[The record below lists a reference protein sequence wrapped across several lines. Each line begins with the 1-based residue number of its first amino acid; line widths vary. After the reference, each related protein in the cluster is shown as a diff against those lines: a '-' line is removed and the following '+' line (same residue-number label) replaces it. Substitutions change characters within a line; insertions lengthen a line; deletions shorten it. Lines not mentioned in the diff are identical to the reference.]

1 MALMLLL
8 CREVE
13 ASVTGSGTVPVE
25 ATAID
30 DADTVPAGLQL
41 CITNCVASIDGAL
54 VAAAAAGDVEST
66 TEPLPPGA
74 AIAADPEFARAAA
87 ATAKDEA
94 AARDVAAVA
103 PPPPAAPPAAVE
115 VAVVPDG
122 PMDIEPSSKS
132 KISDVD
138 SECKGFFIDSPILE
152 ERYYYWRERRYTRD
166 VRKQ

>member
-8 CREVE
+8 CRDVE
-13 ASVTGSGTVPVE
+13 ASVTVSGTVPVE

-54 VAAAAAGDVEST
+54 VAAAAAGAVEST

-94 AARDVAAVA
+94 AARGVAAVA

-115 VAVVPDG
+115 VAVVPAAR
-122 PMDIEPSSKS
+122 DIEPSSKS

-138 SECKGFFIDSPILE
+138 SECKGFFIDSPIWE
-152 ERYYYWRERRYTRD
+152 ERYYYWRERR
-166 VRKQ
+166 